1 VSKEFVSLVGLPVH
15 TADGEE
21 LGRFKEERDG
31 HFLVNVSWRPDYWLP
46 MDTIAGTDD
55 LTQAIQLRCRRDD
68 VDVLRLDRLPAR
80 VDVLEPSIAATSGAR
95 EEVQS

>member
-1 VSKEFVSLVGLPVH
+1 MSQEFVSFVGLAVH

-46 MDTIAGTDD
+46 IDTIAGTDD

-68 VDVLRLDRLPAR
+68 VDVLRLDTLPAR
-80 VDVLEPSIAATSGAR
+80 VDVLEASIAAKSSAR
-95 EEVQS
+95 EELQP